1 MSAEGDRGT
10 GQPVSRSRR
19 VHVLCV
25 DDEPDLVELTSTFL
39 EQESDRIVTTA
50 TTSVDDALDHLASAP
65 VDCIVSDYQMPGQDG
80 LTFLDAV
87 RAEYG
92 DLPFVLFTGKG
103 SEEIASE
110 AISRGVTDYLQKS
123 QGADQYTVLA
133 NRVQNAVR
141 GHRSEKR
148 AENYLEATP
157 DAIVIVDP
165 DGRIRQVNERTESLF
180 GYDRSTLVGERVE
193 LLIPERFRETYDTY
207 HQEYVESPSRRVLG
221 ADYDLVGRRRD
232 ETEFPI
238 DVTLSSMSVDGH
250 VEVIV
255 SVRDATVRHEHERA
269 LAELNRINRTIR
281 ETTSGVI
288 AASTREEVEQSVC
301 TTLAESE
308 PYLFAWVGRVGDE
321 REVLPTAWAGIE
333 EGYLDSIIVT
343 TDETPTGQGP
353 GGRAARLHEPQAM
366 QNVNE
371 DPTFEPWREEAGKR
385 GFESVASIPILHDD
399 TCYGLVNVYAD
410 RPEAFDERELSVLA
424 DLGRTTGHAI
434 HCLELA
440 DRLDRAGDA
449 PEESPLR

>member
-1 MSAEGDRGT
+1 MSADGDRGAE
-10 GQPVSRSRR
+10 QSVDQSRR
-19 VHVLCV
+19 IHVLCV

-50 TTSVDDALDHLASAP
+50 ATSVDDALDHLASAP
-65 VDCIVSDYQMPGQDG
+65 VDCIVSDYQMPGRDG
-80 LTFLDAV
+80 LAFLDAV

-92 DLPFVLFTGKG
+92 ELPFVLFTGKG

-123 QGADQYTVLA
+123 RGADQYTVLA
-133 NRVQNAVR
+133 NRIQNAVR

-148 AENYLEATP
+148 AENYLEASP
-157 DAIVIVDP
+157 DAIVIVDAE
-165 DGRIRQVNERTESLF
+165 GAIRRVNEQAESLF
-180 GYDRSTLVGERVE
+180 GYDRSDLAGEPVE
-193 LLIPERFRETYDTY
+193 VLIPEQFRETYDTY

-232 ETEFPI
+232 DTEFPI
-238 DVTLSSMSVDGH
+238 DVTLSPMSVDGH
-250 VEVIV
+250 VEVV
-255 SVRDATVRHEHERA
+255 VAVRDATVRHEHERA

-281 ETTSGVI
+281 ETSAGVI
-288 AASTREEVEQSVC
+288 AATTREEVEQSVC
-301 TTLAESE
+301 TTLADSE
-308 PYLFAWVGRVGDE
+308 PYLFAWIGRVTDE
-321 REVLPTAWAGIE
+321 VEILPTAWAGIE
-333 EGYLDSIIVT
+333 AGYLDAIIVT

-385 GFESVASIPILHDD
+385 GFESVASIPILHED
-399 TCYGLVNVYAD
+399 TCYGLLNVYAD
-410 RPEAFDERELSVLA
+410 RPDAFDERELDVLA

-440 DRLDRAGDA
+440 DRV
-449 PEESPLR
+449 E